1 MIAASGINFS
11 QKAIIGGDG
20 SVWRFGLCF
29 GWRFLPGFLACFGR
43 PTFAGRGQHHR
54 GGYISGRGAVAAAA
68 ARAGFPMP
76 ISGWLA
82 AGVATAF
89 VVVVL
94 LRSKAGIFRLNGL
107 LLLGSRSCKPA

>member
-1 MIAASGINFS
+1 MVMALSGVLDCVL
-11 QKAIIGGDG
+11 AGG
-20 SVWRFGLCF
+20 FCLA
-29 GWRFLPGFLACFGR
+29 FLPVLVAPPLLEGGN
-43 PTFAGRGQHHR
+43 TI

-82 AGVATAF
+82 VGVATAF

-94 LRSKAGIFRLNGL
+94 PRSKAGIFRLNGL
-107 LLLGSRSCKPA
+107 LLLGSRTCAPA